1 MFDSHFYLCYTYKIM
16 QSIYL
21 VGFMGT
27 GKTAAGK
34 ELAKSLKFEFVDLD
48 DLIVRKEKR
57 TINDIFNQSGE
68 PYFRKVEKER
78 LKEITSRKNQVVSCG
93 GGIVIDPENIALMK
107 QSGRLIALTA
117 RPEVIFERTKKSA
130 HRPLLNVADPINR
143 IEELLLARKPYYEK
157 AQALIDTSDLSVKQ
171 VVKNILELIKE

>member
-1 MFDSHFYLCYTYKIM
+1 
-16 QSIYL
+16 
-21 VGFMGT
+21 MGT

-34 ELAKSLKFEFVDLD
+34 ELAKGLKFEFVDLD

-57 TINDIFNQSGE
+57 TINDIFIQSKE
-68 PYFRKVEKER
+68 PYFRKVEKET
-78 LKEITSRKNQVVSCG
+78 LKEISSQENQVVSCG

-130 HRPLLNVADPINR
+130 HRPLLNVADPLNR
-143 IEELLLARKPYYEK
+143 ITELFSARKPYYEK
-157 AQALIDTSDLSVKQ
+157 ADLSIDTSDLSVRQ
-171 VVKNILELIKE
+171 VAESILELIKE

>member
-27 GKTAAGK
+27 GKTAVGR

-57 TINDIFNQSGE
+57 TIAELFSQNGE
-68 PYFRKVEKER
+68 PYFRKVEKET
-78 LKEITSRKNQVVSCG
+78 LKKISSQENLVVSCG

-107 QSGRLIALTA
+107 QGGRLIALTA
-117 RPEVIFERTKKSA
+117 RPEVIFERTKKGA
-130 HRPLLNVADPINR
+130 HRPLLNVIDPLGR
-143 IEELLLARKPYYEK
+143 ITELLSARKPYYEK
-157 AQALIDTSDLSVKQ
+157 ADLSIDTSDLSIRQ
-171 VVKNILELIKE
+171 VAESILELIKE